1 MLLIL
6 SQMGSKD
13 LELLKRKMVLYLM
26 SQNNKLNSLR
36 IFLHT
41 PRKVEDE
48 WISKYLNAKLYLIY
62 LRQRQDHNLEAMEA
76 EEGVV
81 AIEAEVAVDMVAEEV
96 VAVAMEVEVEVVVI
110 MVGAAVAVIEEAAA
124 EEDTTEVKV
133 MELASE
139 DESYFEFIKL
149 FSLFP

>member
-36 IFLHT
+36 IFLHM

-96 VAVAMEVEVEVVVI
+96 VAVAMEVEVAVVVI
-110 MVGAAVAVIEEAAA
+110 MVEAVVAVIEVEAA